1 MATGEASSEAKSRSP
16 AATPALPAPAKTGG
30 LRLAVFEVVWIFLIF
45 FLAACSPPPD
55 AGESH
60 YFVKAKHYWNPA
72 WCAGDLFLESPDT
85 HWGFYW
91 TFGWLTQFCS
101 LEATT
106 WIVRVVVWGLLAW
119 SWRRL
124 SWAVVPLPLYSLL
137 SAGLMLLF
145 ARHCHWAKELVLRGG
160 VEGKTVAYVLVF
172 LALEA
177 IVRNRW
183 RAALLHSGAAG
194 TFHVLVGGWTAIAI
208 GLAWLASGRERPR
221 LLPLLPAAIGGLV
234 LALPGLIPALALL
247 RGGDP
252 LVSAEAARV
261 YAFER
266 LPHHL
271 VFHRFNPALIA
282 SHAALLI
289 VWAVLFWRQRREA
302 TLRRLQ
308 LVVAGAV
315 AIALIGV
322 LLDQAFVLRAEWL
335 DQTLVAYQRSAA
347 PGLRY
352 YWFRVEDVLVPVSV
366 SLAMTWTLS
375 RLQSA
380 RPRLWNWLVLVAIAA
395 AGLNLAD
402 IGYWRARYGVPGS
415 VIQQRA
421 TPDLRVQWWWEQPDS
436 KTITAPERYAL
447 WKAACAWIA
456 ENLPRNAR
464 FLTPRYQQTFKWHA
478 GRAEVAT
485 RKDIPQ
491 DAPGIVAWK
500 RALRELYPS
509 DSAHVRR
516 DLLAFSDEQL
526 VSLAHKYDCQFIVID
541 RTRGSRPVGLVRV
554 YPVISEENPAF
565 AVYRVPAKPTTQPA
579 AP

>member
-1 MATGEASSEAKSRSP
+1 MATSESSSKENAE
-16 AATPALPAPAKTGG
+16 PALPAPAERSRQ
-30 LRLAVFEVVWIFLIF
+30 RLAAFEVVWIFLIF

-91 TFGWLTQFCS
+91 TVGWLTRFCS

-106 WIVRVVVWGLLAW
+106 WIVRIVVWGLLAW

-145 ARHCHWAKELVLRGG
+145 ARHCHLAKELVLRGG

-183 RAALLHSGAAG
+183 RAALLFAGAAG

-208 GLAWLASGRERPR
+208 GLAWLASGRERPPLR
-221 LLPLLPAAIGGLV
+221 SLLPAAIGGLV

-247 RGGDP
+247 RGGDAGNQA
-252 LVSAEAARV
+252 AEAARV
-261 YAFER
+261 YVFER

-271 VFHRFNPALIA
+271 VFHRFSPELVA
-282 SHAALLI
+282 SHAVLLI
-289 VWAVLFWRQRREA
+289 AWTILFWRQRREA

-315 AIALIGV
+315 AIAFIGV
-322 LLDQAFVLRAEWL
+322 LIDQAFVLRAE
-335 DQTLVAYQRSAA
+335 LVEQPLIEYQRSAA
-347 PGLRY
+347 PWLRY
-352 YWFRVEDVLVPVSV
+352 YWFRVEDVLVPVGV
-366 SLAMTWTLS
+366 SLAITWKLS
-375 RLQSA
+375 QLQTA
-380 RPRLWNWLVLVAIAA
+380 RPQLWSWLILVAIAA
-395 AGLNLAD
+395 AGLNLVD
-402 IGYWRARYGVPGS
+402 IGYWRARFGVPGA

-421 TPDLRVQWWWEQPDS
+421 TPDLRVHWWWEQADS
-436 KTITAPERYAL
+436 KSITARERYAL
-447 WKAACAWIA
+447 WKAACDWIA
-456 ENLPRNAR
+456 ENTPVNAR

-491 DAPGIVAWK
+491 DAPGIVTWK
-500 RALRELYPS
+500 QALHELYPT
-509 DSAHVRR
+509 DAPHVRR
-516 DLLAFSDEQL
+516 DLLAFTDDEL
-526 VSLAHKYDCQFIVID
+526 IALARKYDCQFIVID
-541 RTRGSRPVGLVRV
+541 RTRGSRPVGLPRV

-565 AVYRVPAKPTTQPA
+565 AVYRLPAKPTIKLA